1 MKLIVSSLVLQ
12 KHLQSISGV
21 LATNSPLPILDNFL
35 FAVNGTELTLSAS
48 DLETTITTRL
58 KVESKDKGIIA
69 IPGKILLDILK
80 TFNEQPLTF
89 TINEK
94 NHTVEI
100 SSDYGKY
107 KLNGQNGED
116 FPRIPILEKSN
127 ISFA

>member
-94 NHTVEI
+94 I
-100 SSDYGKY
+100 ILL
-107 KLNGQNGED
+107 KLA
-116 FPRIPILEKSN
+116 PIMEN
-127 ISFA
+127 INSMVRMAKTFHAYLF